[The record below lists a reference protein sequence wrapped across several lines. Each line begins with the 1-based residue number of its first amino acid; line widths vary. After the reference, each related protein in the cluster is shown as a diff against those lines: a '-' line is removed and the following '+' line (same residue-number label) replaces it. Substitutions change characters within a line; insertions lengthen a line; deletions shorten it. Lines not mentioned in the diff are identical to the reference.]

1 MSRFLVK
8 RLLLSILTLFL
19 ISVVTFGLFFLV
31 PSNAAWLQCGKNCT
45 PERIAQVEKT
55 LGIDRPIQEQYANYM
70 KGIVTGRTFD
80 DPGQQVREC
89 PAPCLGFSF
98 TRREPVTDIIARGIP
113 ITLSIVGGA
122 FVIYLAVGV
131 GLGMLSALR
140 KGTVFDRAA
149 IATSLGFAS
158 TQIYT
163 LGLVLLLIF
172 VYTLRILPNPSYT
185 PITENP
191 LAWAGGLLLPWITLG
206 LINSAAYARLSR
218 AQMLETMSEDF
229 VRTARAK
236 GLAGRTVYGRH
247 ALRAAITPIVTIAGI
262 DLGTQLGGVAITE
275 SVFALNGIGRIAV
288 DAVNDLNM
296 PVVLATVLIS
306 AVFVVVANIVVDV
319 LYAVI
324 DPRVRLS

>member
-8 RLLLSILTLFL
+8 RLLMSILTLFL

-45 PERIAQVEKT
+45 PQRIAQVEKT
-55 LGIDRPIQEQYANYM
+55 LGLDRPITEQYANYM

-98 TRREPVTDIIARGIP
+98 TRREPVTNILARGIP

-122 FVIYLAVGV
+122 FVIYIAVGV

-140 KGTVFDRAA
+140 KGTAFDRAA
-149 IATSLGFAS
+149 IAASLGFAS

-163 LGLVLLLIF
+163 LGLLLLLIF
-172 VYTLRILPNPSYT
+172 VYTLKILPNPGYT

-191 LAWAGGLLLPWITLG
+191 FAWAGGLLMPWITLG

-218 AQMLETMSEDF
+218 AQMVETMSEDF

-236 GLAGRTVYGRH
+236 GLPARKVYGRH

-275 SVFALNGIGRIAV
+275 SVFALNGIGRLAV
-288 DAVNDLNM
+288 QAVNDLNM
-296 PVVLATVLIS
+296 PVVMATVLIS
-306 AVFVVVANIVVDV
+306 AVFVVVANVVVDV